1 MAKTYEFEN
10 EERDDISKEPI
21 TEEEAAKKKILISQP
36 EITNATLEE
45 LEFGLEQAT
54 MEKEMAQA
62 DFDRITI
69 QIAEIKTAL
78 NIK

>member
-10 EERDDISKEPI
+10 EERDDIPNESI
-21 TEEEAAKKKILISQP
+21 TPEEAEKKKILISQP
-36 EITNATLEE
+36 EITNTTLEE

-54 MEKEMAQA
+54 MEKAMAQA
-62 DFDRITI
+62 DFDRITA